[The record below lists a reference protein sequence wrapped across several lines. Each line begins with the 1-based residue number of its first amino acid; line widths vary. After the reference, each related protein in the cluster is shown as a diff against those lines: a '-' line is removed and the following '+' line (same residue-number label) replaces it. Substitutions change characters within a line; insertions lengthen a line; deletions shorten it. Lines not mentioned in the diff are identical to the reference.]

1 MLAKAIYDGV
11 VVDLPLAGF
20 FMSKILGKYLQIYCY
35 LYLYFDVDRYN
46 FFHELSTMDT
56 ELYKNLLFVKVP
68 RLVLAIKNTLTIHFS
83 ITMATWK
90 IYL

>member
-35 LYLYFDVDRYN
+35 FI
-46 FFHELSTMDT
+46 FIF
-56 ELYKNLLFVKVP
+56 
-68 RLVLAIKNTLTIHFS
+68 
-83 ITMATWK
+83 
-90 IYL
+90 